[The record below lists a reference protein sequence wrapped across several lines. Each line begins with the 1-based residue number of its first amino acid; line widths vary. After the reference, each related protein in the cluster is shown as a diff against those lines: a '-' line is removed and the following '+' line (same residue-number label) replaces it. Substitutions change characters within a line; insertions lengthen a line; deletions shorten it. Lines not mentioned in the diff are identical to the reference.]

1 MKTEIKSK
9 TVLKTDSTEL
19 LHKRKSKKTKIKSF
33 NNRMTPIL
41 SFKELKAVTCQYGNI
56 KKKEKKTDILLMT
69 YITT

>member
-41 SFKELKAVTCQYGNI
+41 MVI
-56 KKKEKKTDILLMT
+56 KLQKKIFSTLF
-69 YITT
+69 YP